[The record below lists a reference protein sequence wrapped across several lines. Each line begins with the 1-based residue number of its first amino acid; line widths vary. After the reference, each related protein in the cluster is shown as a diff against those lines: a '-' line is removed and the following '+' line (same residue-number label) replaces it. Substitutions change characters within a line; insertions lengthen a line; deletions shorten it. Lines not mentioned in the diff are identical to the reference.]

1 MTMMPSSR
9 HGYEG
14 LDDRKSM
21 CFNWEG
27 SEMYMQ
33 IRISMLLLLILG
45 SWIGFAVLV
54 LDKFSQCKEEQSSYI
69 RTW

>member
-1 MTMMPSSR
+1 M
-9 HGYEG
+9 G
-14 LDDRKSM
+14 
-21 CFNWEG
+21 FNWEG

-45 SWIGFAVLV
+45 TWIGFAVLV

>member
-1 MTMMPSSR
+1 M
-9 HGYEG
+9 G
-14 LDDRKSM
+14 
-21 CFNWEG
+21 FNWEG

-54 LDKFSQCKEEQSSYI
+54 LDKFSQCKGEQPSYI